1 MTKYLFL
8 LFILLPLTIS
18 YNRQKAMQYVNK
30 YVKAPNHKCGKNH
43 LTCSPYAYFGGD
55 YCRYGSHGG
64 DCANFVSQ
72 ALIAGGHP
80 LLTGGKDYCRGY
92 PCKKEEVGAMK
103 LDQCLHNK
111 FKWKRTCGKGQAP
124 PSNIKIG
131 DVAVF
136 YSGGCISGNAHATI
150 VTSVNGKNVKLSCH
164 SPHVKNV
171 PPSHFTKSKP
181 YISWLHYNG

>member
-1 MTKYLFL
+1 MTKYIFL
-8 LFILLPLTIS
+8 TFILLPFTIS
-18 YNRQKAMQYVNK
+18 YNRQKAMKYVNK

-80 LLTGGKDYCRGY
+80 HLSGGKDYCRGY

-136 YSGGCISGNAHATI
+136 YSGGCISGDAHATI

-171 PPSHFTKSKP
+171 APSRFSKSKP